1 MGPGQRGMALGGGMR
16 PVSLGADL
24 AAPAPAPRGA
34 SWERRLAVGLRLAAV
49 PENVQADLVQ
59 TLGTVGVEAE
69 FLLALLRDFPL
80 VGAATRER
88 GAVFLTHLDAWA
100 RRVLTAGN
108 ALEAATQSYLAA
120 LETAFPGLRAAAA
133 AGDVWWPELPPIT
146 APGDRVELWLRRCG
160 YAYRH
165 VVAAHLASQL
175 DALTEHLATLLQA
188 LHTLPPAGTLPLPA
202 LYQGLDELT
211 ATLQGYLIPQQLL
224 KADQHAPGLLPG
236 LARLRALDA
245 RDDTSLAS
253 DVAWAH
259 AQYAQARA
267 AVLAGTPRRAG
278 LPTGGRVPS
287 GALREWQRVIASLE
301 ALEATMAR

>member
-1 MGPGQRGMALGGGMR
+1 MGPRQRGSALAGGAR
-16 PVSLGADL
+16 PVSVDVDL
-24 AAPAPAPRGA
+24 AAPAAARHGA
-34 SWERRLAVGLRLAAV
+34 SWERRLAAGLRLAAV
-49 PENVQADLVQ
+49 PELVQAGLVQ

-69 FLLALLRDFPL
+69 FLLGLIRDFPL
-80 VGAATRER
+80 SGAATRER
-88 GAVFLTHLDAWA
+88 GTIFLTHLDAWG
-100 RRVLTAGN
+100 RRVVAAGN
-108 ALEAATQSYLAA
+108 ALEAATQSFLAA

-133 AGDVWWPELPPIT
+133 SGDVWWPELPPIT
-146 APGDRVELWLRRCG
+146 APGDRVEPWLRRCG

-188 LHTLPPAGTLPLPA
+188 LHTLPPAGTLPLPV

-211 ATLQGYLIPQQLL
+211 TTLQGYLIPQQLL
-224 KADQHAPGLLPG
+224 KADQRAPGLLPG

-267 AVLAGTPRRAG
+267 AAMAGSAGRAG
-278 LPTGGRVPS
+278 VPAGVRTSS
-287 GALREWQRVIASLE
+287 GPLREWQRVIASLE
-301 ALEATMAR
+301 ALGAFMAR